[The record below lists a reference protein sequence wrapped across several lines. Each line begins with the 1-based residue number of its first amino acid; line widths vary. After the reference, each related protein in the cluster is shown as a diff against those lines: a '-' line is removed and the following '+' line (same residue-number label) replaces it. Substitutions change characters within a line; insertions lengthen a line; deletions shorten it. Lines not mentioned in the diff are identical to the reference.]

1 MSERSKGDVSS
12 LLSSSSRVN
21 NNAAGRVVKN
31 PLLSASVTGL
41 SFDDF
46 PNKPLLLPAAPPVV
60 HAPPP
65 QPTNALIAGIL
76 NREPKT
82 LVTVGQSSSI
92 DDNETL
98 DEINLNASSSDDSSV
113 AAAAAANSANNSYLS
128 AGDANAN
135 PLLDPPTNTD
145 SLLSQAASSFGA
157 LPSVASNVFSTFS
170 KRIYAGSQRE
180 ATDEQQ
186 PQLDIQPTYIQ
197 QAAHLPPPAAVAPP
211 PFYAAPLSTVGEAA
225 PEPPKFYAPTELP
238 NLSAAPAVPPTA
250 GGQNTYRNTA
260 RKKIYAPIPGFSEH
274 QQAAVQ
280 PAALPFA
287 TPPYPTQPAVATFE
301 PPAPAPAPAPVQE
314 ERKSGGGL
322 FSLTN
327 LVPSGVLQNISG
339 LVQSATG
346 RGSESAPQAPPAAA
360 YNAPNPGY
368 FDISTSSGGNYF
380 APAQASTDYFA
391 PTATAPPTVG
401 GFFNPAAV
409 AAPAAPPAV
418 GSFFNPTEVSAPSGV
433 GGYFNPLPVAAAP
446 EAVAP
451 PSAVVPPSAVSGPP
465 AAVFLPSG
473 VSGPPAVALLP
484 TTSLPS
490 AVVPPAVIAP
500 SLAAAPPPVAA
511 LPPASTPFLAVA
523 PPPAV
528 APAVSQS
535 PFETVSQPLTVA
547 APEISSAAP
556 VAYAG
561 APPAVTQSLFGAPP
575 STFGQPP
582 LAAPPTAVSQPLS
595 VTAQGVSSA
604 GPPPVAQ
611 SLFGAPPP
619 AVSQPFAVTAPP
631 FAQPAPQLPP
641 QLPPQ
646 VESVPSFGPPT
657 GAAPAVP
664 PPAAGQTSYRLQK
677 GTRLY
682 KSPLTA
688 QETATPIGAF
698 GQQAGFTASPFA
710 PTSVAPTAAIF
721 NPFGAP
727 TTGVDLFAAQPTYPG
742 HQPAPS
748 IQQLPPSAF
757 PPVPQQPFICSTAE
771 STQGV
776 PLYPP
781 AAEQTITQPAP
792 PKSEPPQPKLEPTSA
807 NPQPSQQVAPISA
820 SLFAPVPTQ
829 EVSLA
834 ASFVVEPAVP
844 LYPPTA
850 SQTLAEQSTP
860 KPEQNQEGPISA
872 SLFAPVSTQDLFASS
887 AAETVP
893 ELSSYPESST
903 VPTQEVPL
911 YPSSAV
917 TTPPK
922 LEPTQE
928 VPPIS
933 ASFFTTVPTQEVP
946 LFSSSATDAAPELSL
961 HQPSDPQ
968 LLAARV
974 ESKVDQTTPQQ
985 VPLFA
990 APPTATAFEAAS
1002 QLLPSSTAETT
1013 QNLPYPPVSGL
1024 FTPQIPIEQLQAQ
1037 ISQQVPLFTAPPTSA
1052 AQEIGLFPSSTAES
1066 VSFFAPAQIETST
1079 IPKTDSSATLQEVNK
1094 TEADATEPSTDFTES
1109 TPLFVPVPTAETT
1122 QQVELYPPVAAT
1134 ADISQETSDTLT
1146 TSSLFGAPQVTQEP
1160 VAPIGNV
1167 APPSASDFFALP
1179 PQSIDAT
1186 SAALT
1191 TQTTTTFF
1199 NRFAQ
1204 TITTPLPQEVLPPP
1218 IGFVAPDA
1226 NQLFEAQT
1234 IEPVLE
1240 TEQVTALAPPPTA
1253 AKPTDSSAAP
1263 LANPFRRSSDAI
1275 AHPASAPSPLQSFF
1289 TPASNGGSDFNF
1301 FAAPTEAAQFPE
1313 LPAQLN
1319 IAPPPLVQE
1328 PPPATTTDSNQ
1339 VSGALGFE
1347 QLLSDTQ
1354 QIVNSNANVYQNSS
1368 VNSFSGFF
1376 GGPSET
1382 PQLVQQQ
1389 QPQIPAS
1396 VAVSTAAPPSG
1407 NFFDHF
1413 AAAAPGQ
1420 QEDQRIQNFFNNP
1433 PLQDQP
1439 AAPGELKYD
1448 LVHSGLPT
1456 KHFEGRSQTSASNQV
1471 EPPSSACSDF
1481 STATKGTPQQQQQ
1494 QTQQPQQVQQQQ
1506 QSESNQAEDL
1516 QRLYQGELPEE
1527 ILQQLR
1533 MASEKG
1539 QAIAPPADT
1548 VVYTPVLLHWF
1559 YKRSVDSKFVWTPF
1573 SHYDSALLETSL
1585 TSEESD
1591 SSSIV
1596 PVEGGR
1602 YDVNIKERTKTP
1614 VFWEGKA
1621 IEVRRCSW
1629 FYKGVDSK
1637 YVPYAEETAAALE
1650 AEYKRATETGEWLKK
1665 IPLGNGEQVTMH
1677 GPNVIVHFMPPSNAD
1692 TWGGTVQSSSRPLVV
1707 KRDLNDFK
1715 IQQGESQRVDHL
1727 LFMVHGIGSACD
1739 LKMRNVEEVVDDFRI
1754 IAQQLVQSH
1763 YKNSTDMG
1771 LVGRVEVLPIEWH
1784 GHLHSEELGIDEK
1797 LKSITLE
1804 SIPRLRNFT
1813 NDTLLDVLFYT
1824 SPKYCQKIMNTVADA
1839 LNEVYL
1845 KYRMRHPEFNGGVS
1859 LAGHSLGS
1867 LILFDLLCHQE
1878 PLKESEEE
1886 NKENPDQLPRK
1897 QQYQQGAD
1905 QVQLPNND
1913 KMLPKQV
1920 SYAMGMG
1927 VAGTGQPVINY
1938 TQLIF
1943 HPKKFFALGS
1953 PIGMF
1958 VTIRGID
1965 KLGLDFRLP
1974 TCAGFYNIFHPFD
1987 PVAYRIEAL
1996 VNPDM
2001 KGIRPVLIPH
2011 HKGRKRMHLEL
2022 KETMTRVGADIKQR
2036 FMDTFK
2042 TTLDSVNFLATV
2054 TKVKKEAEESL
2065 EKEVF
2070 QKQTEDQDESSVATT
2085 STHARQR
2092 TDSESTTTSD
2102 PEFIELD
2109 FPLGKLNDSK
2119 RVDYVLQE
2127 APLEFINEYIFALSS
2142 HVCYWAS
2149 EDTIL
2154 FVMKE
2159 IYAGLG
2165 ISTDSQVP
2173 QQSMTIERPSS
2184 RTNSV
2189 SQSLLPM

>member
-128 AGDANAN
+128 AGDSNAN

-211 PFYAAPLSTVGEAA
+211 PFYAAPPSTVGEAA

-274 QQAAVQ
+274 QQAPVQ

-301 PPAPAPAPAPVQE
+301 PPAPAPAPVQE

-380 APAQASTDYFA
+380 APAQASTEYFA

-409 AAPAAPPAV
+409 AAPAVPPAV
-418 GSFFNPTEVSAPSGV
+418 GSFFNPTEVAAPPAV

-451 PSAVVPPSAVSGPP
+451 PSAVVPPSAVLGPP
-465 AAVFLPSG
+465 AAVFLPSA

-490 AVVPPAVIAP
+490 AVLPPEVVAP
-500 SLAAAPPPVAA
+500 SLAAAPPSVAA
-511 LPPASTPFLAVA
+511 LPPASPPFLAVA

-561 APPAVTQSLFGAPP
+561 APPAVAQSLFGAPP

-582 LAAPPTAVSQPLS
+582 SAAPPTA
-595 VTAQGVSSA
+595 
-604 GPPPVAQ
+604 
-611 SLFGAPPP
+611 
-619 AVSQPFAVTAPP
+619 
-631 FAQPAPQLPP
+631 LPP

-646 VESVPSFGPPT
+646 VETVPSLGPPIAT
-657 GAAPAVP
+657 APAVP

-748 IQQLPPSAF
+748 LQQLLPSVL

-771 STQGV
+771 PTQGV

-781 AAEQTITQPAP
+781 AAEQTIKQPAP

-807 NPQPSQQVAPISA
+807 NPQPSQQVAPI
-820 SLFAPVPTQ
+820 
-829 EVSLA
+829 
-834 ASFVVEPAVP
+834 
-844 LYPPTA
+844 
-850 SQTLAEQSTP
+850 
-860 KPEQNQEGPISA
+860 I
-872 SLFAPVSTQDLFASS
+872 
-887 AAETVP
+887 
-893 ELSSYPESST
+893 
-903 VPTQEVPL
+903 
-911 YPSSAV
+911 
-917 TTPPK
+917 
-922 LEPTQE
+922 
-928 VPPIS
+928 PPIS

-974 ESKVDQTTPQQ
+974 ESKVDQTTPQA

-990 APPTATAFEAAS
+990 APPTTTAFEAAS

-1024 FTPQIPIEQLQAQ
+1024 FTPQIPIEPLQAQ
-1037 ISQQVPLFTAPPTSA
+1037 ISRQVPLFTAPPTSA

-1079 IPKTDSSATLQEVNK
+1079 IPKTDSSATFQEVYK
-1094 TEADATEPSTDFTES
+1094 TEAEATEPSTDFTES
-1109 TPLFVPVPTAETT
+1109 APLFVPVPTAETT
-1122 QQVELYPPVAAT
+1122 QQVELYPPAAAT

-1146 TSSLFGAPQVTQEP
+1146 TGSLFGAPQVTQEP

-1167 APPSASDFFALP
+1167 APPSASEFFALP
-1179 PQSIDAT
+1179 PQSIDGP

-1199 NRFAQ
+1199 NPFAQ

-1240 TEQVTALAPPPTA
+1240 TEQVTTLAPPPTA
-1253 AKPTDSSAAP
+1253 PKPTDSSAAP

-1275 AHPASAPSPLQSFF
+1275 AHPEAAPSPLQSFF

-1494 QTQQPQQVQQQQ
+1494 QQTQQLQQVQQQQ
-1506 QSESNQAEDL
+1506 QSESNQTEDL
-1516 QRLYQGELPEE
+1516 QQLYQGELPEE

-1548 VVYTPVLLHWF
+1548 VYTPVLLHWF

-1585 TSEESD
+1585 TSESD

-1897 QQYQQGAD
+1897 QQHQQRAD

-2065 EKEVF
+2065 EKESSSSSQVF

>member
-12 LLSSSSRVN
+12 SSSLLSSSRVN
-21 NNAAGRVVKN
+21 NNAASRVVKN

-92 DDNETL
+92 DDSESL
-98 DEINLNASSSDDSSV
+98 DEINLNASSSDDSV
-113 AAAAAANSANNSYLS
+113 VAAAANSANSSYLS

-180 ATDEQQ
+180 SADEQQ

-197 QAAHLPPPAAVAPP
+197 QASQLPPPAAAAPA
-211 PFYAAPLSTVGEAA
+211 PFYAAPPTTAGEAA
-225 PEPPKFYAPTELP
+225 PEPPKFYAPAEVP
-238 NLSAAPAVPPTA
+238 NLGAAPAAPPTA
-250 GGQNTYRNTA
+250 SGQNTYRISA
-260 RKKIYAPIPGFSEH
+260 RKKLYAPIPGLSEQ
-274 QQAAVQ
+274 QQAATQ
-280 PAALPFA
+280 AAPLPFV
-287 TPPYPTQPAVATFE
+287 TPPYPTQPAAASFE
-301 PPAPAPAPAPVQE
+301 PPALVAAAPAPVQE
-314 ERKSGGGL
+314 ERKSVGGL

-346 RGSESAPQAPPAAA
+346 RSAEPAPPAAA

-368 FDISTSSGGNYF
+368 FDISTSSGGNYYPPAA
-380 APAQASTDYFA
+380 APGDYFG

-401 GFFNPAAV
+401 GFFNPVAV

-418 GSFFNPTEVSAPSGV
+418 GSFFNPAEAAAAPAI
-433 GGYFNPLPVAAAP
+433 GGYFNPTPVAAVP
-446 EAVAP
+446 EAVP
-451 PSAVVPPSAVSGPP
+451 PPAAVALPSAVSGPP
-465 AAVFLPSG
+465 P
-473 VSGPPAVALLP
+473 VALIP

-490 AVVPPAVIAP
+490 AALPP
-500 SLAAAPPPVAA
+500 LAAAPPSIATAA
-511 LPPASTPFLAVA
+511 
-523 PPPAV
+523 
-528 APAVSQS
+528 APA
-535 PFETVSQPLTVA
+535 
-547 APEISSAAP
+547 
-556 VAYAG
+556 
-561 APPAVTQSLFGAPP
+561 
-575 STFGQPP
+575 
-582 LAAPPTAVSQPLS
+582 
-595 VTAQGVSSA
+595 
-604 GPPPVAQ
+604 VAQ
-611 SLFGAPPP
+611 SLFGAPPSAAALAEAAP
-619 AVSQPFAVTAPP
+619 AVAQALFGAPPPAAVSQPLAVAPPAAPAQSLFAAPPPAFGQPTTAPP
-631 FAQPAPQLPP
+631 FAVSQPLAVAAPPLAQTPA

-646 VESVPSFGPPT
+646 VEGAQSLGPPP
-657 GAAPAVP
+657 AAASAVP

-688 QETATPIGAF
+688 QETATPVAS
-698 GQQAGFTASPFA
+698 GFTSTPLA
-710 PTSVAPTAAIF
+710 PTSAAAPAAIF

-727 TTGVDLFAAQPTYPG
+727 DQGVALFSAPTPPGSSPLPGVFAVPGQELPVSQQLFAG
-742 HQPAPS
+742 
-748 IQQLPPSAF
+748 
-757 PPVPQQPFICSTAE
+757 STAE
-771 STQGV
+771 QTQGV
-776 PLYPP
+776 ALYPP
-781 AAEQTITQPAP
+781 AAAATIVEQADSLPAQAP
-792 PKSEPPQPKLEPTSA
+792 PKLEPT
-807 NPQPSQQVAPISA
+807 PPKQEPSQEVAPNSA

-829 EVSLA
+829 GA
-834 ASFVVEPAVP
+834 P
-844 LYPPTA
+844 LYPPAA
-850 SQTLAEQSTP
+850 SQTLAEPAPAKPEPSQEVATNSAALFAPVATQGIPLYPPAESTP
-860 KPEQNQEGPISA
+860 ANNSA
-872 SLFAPVSTQDLFASS
+872 SLFAPVSA
-887 AAETVP
+887 
-893 ELSSYPESST
+893 
-903 VPTQEVPL
+903 QEVAL
-911 YPSSAV
+911 FPSSAV
-917 TTPPK
+917 ETAPGLSLYPP
-922 LEPTQE
+922 
-928 VPPIS
+928 
-933 ASFFTTVPTQEVP
+933 
-946 LFSSSATDAAPELSL
+946 AAPQLTTESVAPTLD
-961 HQPSDPQ
+961 QVPS
-968 LLAARV
+968 
-974 ESKVDQTTPQQ
+974 QQ
-985 VPLFA
+985 IPLFA
-990 APPTATAFEAAS
+990 APPTAAAFQGAP
-1002 QLLPSSTAETT
+1002 QLFPSSTGEAT
-1013 QNLPYPPVSGL
+1013 QGLPFYPPVSGL
-1024 FTPQIPIEQLQAQ
+1024 FTPQVPIEP
-1037 ISQQVPLFTAPPTSA
+1037 SQEQGSQDIPLLA
-1052 AQEIGLFPSSTAES
+1052 AQEVGLLPSSTADGIS
-1066 VSFFAPAQIETST
+1066 LFAPAQTSD
-1079 IPKTDSSATLQEVNK
+1079 IP
-1094 TEADATEPSTDFTES
+1094 EAHSPSTVQEASKLEAEDTAPPSVQS
-1109 TPLFVPVPTAETT
+1109 TPLFVPVPTSEAT
-1122 QQVELYPPVAAT
+1122 QGVALYPPSSAP
-1134 ADISQETSDTLT
+1134 ADISQESSTTLST
-1146 TSSLFGAPQVTQEP
+1146 GSLFGAPQVTQEP
-1160 VAPIGNV
+1160 VAP
-1167 APPSASDFFALP
+1167 PSVSNFFAP
-1179 PQSIDAT
+1179 AQQPIEAT

-1199 NRFAQ
+1199 NPFAQ
-1204 TITTPLPQEVLPPP
+1204 TITTPLPQELLPPP
-1218 IGFVAPDA
+1218 IGFVAPDD
-1226 NQLFEAQT
+1226 NQL
-1234 IEPVLE
+1234 
-1240 TEQVTALAPPPTA
+1240 
-1253 AKPTDSSAAP
+1253 
-1263 LANPFRRSSDAI
+1263 DAI
-1275 AHPASAPSPLQSFF
+1275 PHPAAAPSPLQSFF
-1289 TPASNGGSDFNF
+1289 TPAGNGGSDFNF
-1301 FAAPTEAAQFPE
+1301 FAAPQATQFPE

-1319 IAPPPLVQE
+1319 VAPPPLAQE
-1328 PPPATTTDSNQ
+1328 PPVASTTDSNTNE
-1339 VSGALGFE
+1339 VSGAIGFE
-1347 QLLSDTQ
+1347 QLLSGSQ
-1354 QIVNSNANVYQNSS
+1354 QIINSNENVYQNSS

-1376 GGPSET
+1376 GGLPEA
-1382 PQLVQQQ
+1382 PQLNQ
-1389 QPQIPAS
+1389 QPQISAAA
-1396 VAVSTAAPPSG
+1396 AVSTATPPSS

-1413 AAAAPGQ
+1413 AGATQGQ

-1456 KHFEGRSQTSASNQV
+1456 RHFEGRSQTSASNQV

-1481 STATKGTPQQQQQ
+1481 STATKGALQEQLAQP
-1494 QTQQPQQVQQQQ
+1494 TQQPQQEQP
-1506 QSESNQAEDL
+1506 ESNQTADL
-1516 QRLYQGELPEE
+1516 QQLYQGELPDE

-1533 MASEKG
+1533 MASDKAL
-1539 QAIAPPADT
+1539 AIAPPADT
-1548 VVYTPVLLHWF
+1548 VYTPVLLHWF
-1559 YKRSVDSKFVWTPF
+1559 YKRSVDNKFVWTPF

-1585 TSEESD
+1585 TSDESD
-1591 SSSIV
+1591 SSCIV

-1677 GPNVIVHFMPPSNAD
+1677 GPSVIVHFMPPSNAD

-1897 QQYQQGAD
+1897 QPHQLGNESKH
-1905 QVQLPNND
+1905 VQLPNND
-1913 KMLPKQV
+1913 QMLPKQV

-1927 VAGTGQPVINY
+1927 MAGTGQPVINY

-2065 EKEVF
+2065 VKENASPSQVF
-2070 QKQTEDQDESSVATT
+2070 QKQTEDPEESSLATT
-2085 STHARQR
+2085 STQARQR
-2092 TDSESTTTSD
+2092 TDSESTTASD